1 MESVGTPKGAA
12 QPFQDIIYER
22 NLPSVMIYLNRPE
35 KRNAMTYRMVQ
46 ELQRAFRMVAEDKS
60 ARVVIM
66 AAKGKSYCAG
76 GDTTEFLSNTIE
88 QTEKFQ
94 RENLELWR
102 QMEKLR
108 KPIIAAVHGYANIEL
123 IQAVDI
129 VIAAEDAKFGLPET
143 GIGVSPG
150 AGITIRLP
158 RVVGKFIA
166 KELLFTGDW
175 ISAEE
180 AHRIGLV
187 NKVVPPDKLLDEAL
201 ALAGR
206 IAKRAPLAIGA
217 AKACVNFGSEMPLD
231 DGMEYQLR
239 ESISMFYTKDLK
251 EGITAFF
258 KEKREPNFVGE

>member
-1 MESVGTPKGAA
+1 MKDSTAV
-12 QPFQDIIYER
+12 
-22 NLPSVMIYLNRPE
+22 VWLNRPD
-35 KRNAMTYRMVQ
+35 KRNAMTRRMVG
-46 ELQRAFRMVAEDKS
+46 ELRKAFETIEGDRGIRVA
-60 ARVVIM
+60 VM

-76 GDTTEFLSNTIE
+76 GDTSEFLSNTIQ
-88 QTEKFQ
+88 QTETFQ

-108 KPIIAAVHGYANIEL
+108 KPIIAAVHGFANIEL

-129 VIAAEDAKFGLPET
+129 VLASEDAKFGLPET

-158 RVVGKFIA
+158 KVVGKFIA

-187 NKVVPPDKLLDEAL
+187 NKVVPTDKLLDEAL
-201 ALAGR
+201 ALSAK

-217 AKACVNFGSEMPLD
+217 AKACVNFGSEMPQD
-231 DGMEYQLR
+231 EGMEYQLR

-258 KEKREPNFVGE
+258 KEKREPNFIGE

>member
-1 MESVGTPKGAA
+1 MEIPATG
-12 QPFQDIIYER
+12 FQDIIYEKKD
-22 NLPSVMIYLNRPE
+22 PTAIIWLNRPD
-35 KRNAMTYRMVQ
+35 KRNAITTRMVG
-46 ELQRAFRMVAEDKS
+46 ELRKAFEIAEGDRGI
-60 ARVVIM
+60 RVVVM

-76 GDTTEFLSNTIE
+76 GDTSEFLSNTIQ
-88 QTEKFQ
+88 QTETFQ

-108 KPIIAAVHGYANIEL
+108 KPIIAAVHGFANIEL

-129 VIAAEDAKFGLPET
+129 VLAAEDAKFGLPET

-158 RVVGKFIA
+158 KVVGKFIA

-175 ISAEE
+175 INAEE

-187 NKVVPPDKLLDEAL
+187 NRVVPPDRLMDEAM
-201 ALAGR
+201 ALSAK

-217 AKACVNFGSEMPLD
+217 AKACVNFGSEMPPD
-231 DGMEYQLR
+231 EAMEYQLR

-258 KEKREPNFVGE
+258 KDKRDPVFTGE